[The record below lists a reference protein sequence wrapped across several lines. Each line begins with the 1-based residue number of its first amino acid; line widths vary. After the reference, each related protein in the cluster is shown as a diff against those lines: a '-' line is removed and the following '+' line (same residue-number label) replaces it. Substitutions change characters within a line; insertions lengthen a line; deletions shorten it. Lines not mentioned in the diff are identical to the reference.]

1 MALAIKQGLFLAAMS
16 IMTASARKR
25 PLFLAGRVAKK
36 KETPRKDV
44 SVNVW

>member
-36 KETPRKDV
+36 KRDTLERMSP
-44 SVNVW
+44 